1 MLIVCTANA
10 CAERMVSAEA
20 LAKVKAKK
28 RPYAERGDSAQ
39 WAPDKLTWEEEVA
52 YKKSMKYFKRP
63 RAMA

>member
-1 MLIVCTANA
+1 
-10 CAERMVSAEA
+10 MVSAEA